1 MALWGPFA
9 GVQVVEDKE
18 IICIGHSEVL
28 VEGIIVHILETP
40 IKTVV
45 YPGHYNLGDP

>member
-28 VEGIIVHILETP
+28 VRRYYGAYT
-40 IKTVV
+40 
-45 YPGHYNLGDP
+45 